1 MNCLLCNTEL
11 THPNSIKYR
20 LCLECR
26 LFPGAGNTPQTDEQ
40 HNRAVA
46 LVRRKLRSTIVRNED
61 NQ

>member
-11 THPNSIKYR
+11 KHPDSLKYR
-20 LCLECR
+20 LCLEDR
-26 LFPGAGNTPQTDEQ
+26 LWPGQATPPQTDEQ